1 MEAQLYNEEI
11 NVECQCSENSNG
23 TYNILYIAPEK
34 GHYKL
39 AIKIFH
45 QHVKGSPF
53 SLNAVPGARVTFRY
67 VQGSFNN
74 TVCEFFSEFK
84 QYFLYLLESCSP
96 E

>member
-34 GHYKL
+34 GLYKL

-74 TVCEFFSEFK
+74 T
-84 QYFLYLLESCSP
+84 FLLVFLRVEAIFPVLIGVMLS
-96 E
+96 